1 MITKEELKKE
11 VDRLPESL
19 LEEAYALLKRIVLQR
34 KGSIEEN
41 TWKDWRQSLNK
52 FSPDFMD
59 SHEQS
64 AHQTRESFDS

>member
-11 VDRLPESL
+11 VDKLPESL

-41 TWKDWRQSLNK
+41 DWKDWRQSLNK

-59 SHEQS
+59 SREQS
-64 AHQTRESFDS
+64 ANQTRESFDS